1 MGQLCPVVGVAG
13 RGVGLGEGRLP
24 RFEFPAPVPSE
35 MDRVNSTDPTGW
47 REGVRVELGLNPI
60 DTGLLLGGTKIMFAH
75 RTTRTVDRE
84 EPPGGGGRQ

>member
-1 MGQLCPVVGVAG
+1 MAG
-13 RGVGLGEGRLP
+13 RGVGLGEGSP

-47 REGVRVELGLNPI
+47 RGVRVEMGLNPI
-60 DTGLLLGGTKIMFAH
+60 DTGLLLGCTKIMFAH